1 MRVGRIFSKE
11 IFLIFVKFTQESL
24 EAEEMTVLGKLL
36 GLRLL
41 FLFFFVIL
49 TDVCHSGRSRRI

>member
-1 MRVGRIFSKE
+1 VLRVEHTENR
-11 IFLIFVKFTQESL
+11 IFVKILQESI

-41 FLFFFVIL
+41 FL
-49 TDVCHSGRSRRI
+49 